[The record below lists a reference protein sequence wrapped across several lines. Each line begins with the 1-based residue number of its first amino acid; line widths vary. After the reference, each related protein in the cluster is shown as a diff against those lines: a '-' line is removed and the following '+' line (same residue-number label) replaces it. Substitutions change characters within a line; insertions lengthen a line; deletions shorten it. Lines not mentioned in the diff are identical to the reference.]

1 MWKRKQ
7 DLVTS
12 ACDVKLE
19 LAGMQQRECVTGL
32 RVQTGTSITLWDGI
46 PEGENA
52 EEKRRAV
59 PNVAQEADGQEAAC
73 LEPEEKAEPMEAWE
87 KE

>member
-1 MWKRKQ
+1 MPFPTSSQQPGAAQRAHKGKLRVPAPWNLLMWKRKQ

-32 RVQTGTSITLWDGI
+32 RVQTGTSVTL
-46 PEGENA
+46 
-52 EEKRRAV
+52 
-59 PNVAQEADGQEAAC
+59 
-73 LEPEEKAEPMEAWE
+73 
-87 KE
+87 